1 MGIFTAIATA
11 IVEFA
16 IGATVVA
23 GTAAAFAVSAV
34 ATGLAIITSR
44 LINGTG
50 SRGGG
55 GAQDQ
60 GVRVQLPPN
69 TETKIPIIYG
79 SVHQQGIITDARIGN
94 SNKTM
99 TYVLTLSEYS
109 RLGTYTCDKIYWN
122 DQELVFKA
130 DGYTVDHSITSDL
143 TVNNNFNGIVRAWV
157 YAGGSSSTYQI
168 SGPTPPVNAYDVI
181 PDTTSTYLMTDLVFA
196 IVQIDYTPEK
206 NVTALPTITFKINNS
221 IKNPGAVWYDYM
233 TNTRYGGGFTSTQVD
248 TFSSID
254 PNTTTSL
261 YSISNEIPANQY
273 LYGGTTASTQ
283 VRYEI
288 NGVLNT
294 GDTIKTNL
302 EKINLSSSSYTAY
315 DHKIGQ
321 WRIIPN
327 RKLSTQELENCYV
340 FTDDNIIG
348 DITLTSTNLEDLYNS
363 VEVSF
368 ASRVNRDQTD
378 YYRYSLSAIARNTL
392 EPNNKLQ
399 LNTALVNNSI
409 HAGRIGLMELTAS
422 RYDQMITFQTD
433 YAGLQVEAGDVVKI
447 TNTVLAFEDKPF
459 RVIRMRET
467 EGEDATLAAEVT
479 AIEYNNEVYYDNTLT
494 DTGAFVPSGIPPNGS
509 SGTLPALGKP
519 YMSDMTANNFKIN
532 TAVSSSSFPLD
543 RIDVQFANDAAFATW
558 DPINSLG
565 IGGPITPGTT
575 PYYLFSAFNINNDTW
590 YFRTIGSRSINGN
603 VLFTPYSPVSDAV
616 IVNIS

>member
-1 MGIFTAIATA
+1 MAIFTAIATA

-55 GAQDQ
+55 GSQDQ
-60 GVRVQLPPN
+60 GVRIQLPPN
-69 TETKIPIIYG
+69 TETKIPVVYG
-79 SVHQQGIITDARIGN
+79 SVHQQGIITDARISN

-99 TYVLTLSEYS
+99 TYVLTLSETTNT
-109 RLGTYTCDKIYWN
+109 GTYTCDKIYWN
-122 DQELVFKA
+122 DQQLVFKA

-143 TVNNNFNGIVRAWV
+143 TTNTNFNSIVRAWV

-168 SGPTPPVNAYDVI
+168 SGPTPAVNAYDVI
-181 PDTTSTYLMTDLVFA
+181 PDTTSTYAMNNLVFGV
-196 IVQIDYTPEK
+196 VQIDYTPDK
-206 NVTALPTITFKINNS
+206 GVTALPTITFKINNS
-221 IKNPGAVWYDYM
+221 LSNPGAVWYDYM
-233 TNTRYGGGFTSTQVD
+233 TAERYGAGFATTEVD
-248 TFSSID
+248 SISSIS
-254 PNTTTSL
+254 TTTSTSL

-315 DHKIGQ
+315 DHKEGR

-327 RKLSTQELENCYV
+327 RKLSTQELDNCYV

-378 YYRYSLSAIARNTL
+378 YYRYALSPAARNTL

-447 TNTVLAFEDKPF
+447 TNSVLAFDAKPF

-479 AIEYNNEVYYDNTLT
+479 AIEYNDEVYYDNTLT
-494 DTGAFVPSGIPPNGS
+494 DTGAFIPSGIAPNNS
-509 SGTLPALGKP
+509 SGSLPPPGKP
-519 YMSDMTANNFKIN
+519 YVTAETNFF
-532 TAVSSSSFPLD
+532 TVSADIAANSYPIDTVIFYANPDPAFPP
-543 RIDVQFANDAAFATW
+543 ATDIPLQSNW
-558 DPINSLG
+558 IPPLTSGQTGYYVNY
-565 IGGPITPGTT
+565 GTS
-575 PYYLFSAFNINNDTW
+575 PVAYGDW
-590 YFRTIGSRSINGN
+590 YFRAITQRNINGQMVSSN
-603 VLFTPYSPVSDAV
+603 YSAVSDKF
-616 IVNIS
+616 SWS